1 MQGMDKIVAD
11 QLPITRQK
19 TGAKRWTEERGEF
32 VQVSYHEEIRHLAF
46 FEIKQGFSRGGHYHG
61 RKEEIFYIASG
72 KIEAKLL
79 DLDTEEKEERIFEK
93 GDRLRIL
100 PRCAHLFT
108 AIEDTWVVEYSP
120 QFFDPKDSYP
130 VDLTG

>member
-1 MQGMDKIVAD
+1 MDKIVAD
-11 QLPITRQK
+11 KLPITRDK
-19 TGAKRWTEERGEF
+19 TGAKRWVEERGEF
-32 VQVSYHEEIRHLAF
+32 VQVSYREEIRHLAL

-72 KIEAKLL
+72 KIEAKFL
-79 DLDTEEKEERIFEK
+79 DLDTQEKAKRVLEK
-93 GDRLRIL
+93 GDRLRIR

-108 AIEDTWVVEYSP
+108 AIEDTIIVEYSP
-120 QFFDPKDSYP
+120 QFYDPEDSYR